1 MIQLLSIKL
10 DRSRQSWRERER
22 VRNKH
27 LYMIQLLS
35 IELDRSR
42 QSWRERERELETNIY
57 I

>member
-1 MIQLLSIKL
+1 LEREI
-10 DRSRQSWRERER
+10 ERER

-42 QSWRERERELETNIY
+42 QNWRER
-57 I
+57 